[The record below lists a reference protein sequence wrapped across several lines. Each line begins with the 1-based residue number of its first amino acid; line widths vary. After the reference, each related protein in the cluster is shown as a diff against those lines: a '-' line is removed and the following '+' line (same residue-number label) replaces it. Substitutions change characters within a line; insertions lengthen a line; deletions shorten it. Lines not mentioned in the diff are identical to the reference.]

1 MHEEHGFL
9 TRSQTQALAAFKCA
23 QARARAEESGRDEY
37 KTFAMR
43 FPALVHSCGLAQA
56 VVFAQRKHS
65 VYLEDIEKI
74 LQSDKSEKKLVEKCI
89 NVPLGE
95 YLHLTREVMQSAAW
109 LKRYVEA
116 EFAKKGNDSKEGV

>member
-1 MHEEHGFL
+1 MSEEHGLL
-9 TRSQTQALAAFKCA
+9 TRSQKQAQAAFKCA
-23 QARARAEESGRDEY
+23 QERAKQSESRDEY

-56 VVFAQRKHS
+56 VAFAQRKNEG
-65 VYLEDIEKI
+65 YLGDLKNI
-74 LQSDKSEKKLVEKCI
+74 LQKND
-89 NVPLGE
+89 LGENCRKASLSE

-116 EFAKKGNDSKEGV
+116 EFADRPNDRKEGV

>member
-1 MHEEHGFL
+1 MSDGHGLL
-9 TRSQTQALAAFKCA
+9 TRSQKQAQAAFKCA
-23 QARARAEESGRDEY
+23 QDRARQSESRDEY

-56 VVFAQRKHS
+56 VAFAQQKNEA
-65 VYLEDIEKI
+65 YLGDLKNI
-74 LQSDKSEKKLVEKCI
+74 LQKND
-89 NVPLGE
+89 LGENCRKASLSE

-116 EFAKKGNDSKEGV
+116 EFPKKNNSKGEM